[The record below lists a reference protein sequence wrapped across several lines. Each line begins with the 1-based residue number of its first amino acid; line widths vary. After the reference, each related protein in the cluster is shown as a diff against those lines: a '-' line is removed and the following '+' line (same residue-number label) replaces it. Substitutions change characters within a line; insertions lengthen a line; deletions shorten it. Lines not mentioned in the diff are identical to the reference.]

1 MSMKHFSY
9 FQHDS
14 NARNDD
20 KMIALRMKHGAE
32 GYGIYFMII
41 ERLRES
47 RDYMSVKDYNI
58 IAFDLRV
65 SSEKIKSV
73 VEDFGLFVFTE
84 NGKHFYSESLN
95 KRMEIKD
102 ERSISAKKAASAR
115 WNKEKTIGTD
125 KQGVNADAMQ
135 SHSES
140 NPSAMPINKERNK
153 EIKKERES
161 HTRTH
166 EEVPDSVDVKPER
179 PWQSYSIDELSQ
191 QLINSTTWKESVCMQ
206 YQLQRND
213 VDPWITRFAGHLKA
227 SGEETKNIRDAKKH
241 FSSWLRI
248 QLDMQKRNS
257 KSNQSMPADNAWRFD
272 KNIKPEYPGDWVWL
286 EGLSRWGDKMNMN
299 KSEKRRL
306 GLL

>member
-1 MSMKHFSY
+1 MAKESFYFS
-9 FQHDS
+9 HDS

-20 KMIALRMKHGAE
+20 KMIAVRMRLGAE
-32 GYGIYFMII
+32 GYGIFFMIL

-47 RDYMSVKDYNI
+47 SDYMSVKDYNV

-73 VEDFGLFVFTE
+73 IEDFGLFAFTDD
-84 NGKHFYSESLN
+84 GKRFYSESFL
-95 KRMEIKD
+95 KRMSIKD
-102 ERSISAKKAASAR
+102 ERSDKARKAAEAR
-115 WNKEKTIGTD
+115 WKRSPD
-125 KQGVNADAMQ
+125 KQVVSASAMQ
-135 SHSES
+135 AHSES
-140 NPSAMPINKERNK
+140 NPNAMPLKEKKKK
-153 EIKKERES
+153 EIKESEERS
-161 HTRTH
+161 HARTH
-166 EEVPDSVDVKPER
+166 EEAPDSVDVKPER
-179 PWQSYSIDELSQ
+179 PWQSYSIDDLADEL
-191 QLINSTTWKESVCMQ
+191 NRSTTWKESVCMQ